1 VGCSAVSQRL
11 FSTLAEWLSAE
22 SVVLASVLATR
33 GASPRHGGAQMLITA
48 SRIAGSVGGGR
59 LELHTIAAARELL
72 GTARQSEAVAI
83 DLTGREGAQGVCGG
97 SMQIALRRWQGAADR
112 MRASAIADSLADGRR
127 VMLDADALGA
137 DATLTLDP
145 PARLLILGAGHCGLA
160 LCHAAAPLGYD
171 LHVLDDRADGYD
183 ASAFTGAT
191 CHRDR
196 AALPALLVGE
206 RRTAAVLQNR
216 DWATDAALLPILA
229 QRPPDYVGMMG
240 SRKRVRQVFQA
251 VPNLAEFCAR
261 IQAPIGLPIGAETPE
276 ELSISVLAQVIAAT
290 SAARCAAR

>member
-1 VGCSAVSQRL
+1 MSQRL
-11 FSTLAEWLSAE
+11 FSTLAEWLAHAP
-22 SVVLASVLATR
+22 VVLATVLATR
-33 GASPRHGGAQMLITA
+33 GASPRHIGAQMLVSDT
-48 SRIAGSVGGGR
+48 RIVGSVGGGR

-72 GTARQSEAVAI
+72 GAARECGEVPI
-83 DLTGREGAQGVCGG
+83 DLTGRDGAQGVCGG

-112 MRASAIADSLADGRR
+112 MRATAIANSLAEGRR

-145 PARLLILGAGHCGLA
+145 APRLLILGAGHCGLA

-216 DWATDAALLPILA
+216 DWMSDVALLPLLA
-229 QRPPDYVGMMG
+229 ACPPHYIGMMG
-240 SRKRVRQVFQA
+240 SSKRIRQVFQA
-251 VPNLAEFCAR
+251 LPELADFCRR
-261 IQAPIGLPIGAETPE
+261 IHAPVGLPIGAETPE
-276 ELSISVLAQVIAAT
+276 ELAISVLAQVIAAI
-290 SAARCAAR
+290 AAERSVAR